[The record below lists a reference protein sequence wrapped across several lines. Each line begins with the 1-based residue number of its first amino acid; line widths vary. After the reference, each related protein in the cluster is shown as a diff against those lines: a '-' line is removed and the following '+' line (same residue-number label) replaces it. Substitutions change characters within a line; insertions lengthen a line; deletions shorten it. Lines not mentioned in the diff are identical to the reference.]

1 MREIPASYLHAQ
13 AGCFHLLLNGAAV
26 HDAIEHG
33 AESRLEP
40 GAILPWRGGFGVPA

>member
-1 MREIPASYLHAQ
+1 MREIPASCLHVQ
-13 AGCFHLLLNGAAV
+13 AGCFQLLLDEAAV

-40 GAILPWRGGFGVPA
+40 GVMLPWRGGFGVPA